1 VIASLV
7 AATICII
14 VAWFFIGKAITTK
27 KGWVRFILI
36 AIAVLLL
43 LSYLGNSFYFFGVV
57 GWIVGLG
64 LTLLITIWMLIG
76 LHSGATIYLAEINGA
91 YKAGKTA
98 EEAVEDGLAI
108 ISHRKPFSSLT
119 ASDKAF
125 LVTVFS
131 KIGPEK
137 LNRFIVDCDKAGNIK
152 PLTNREAILNYAKNI
167 QKDLK

>member
-1 VIASLV
+1 MIASLV
-7 AATICII
+7 AAIICII
-14 VAWFFIGKAITTK
+14 IAWFCIGKAITK
-27 KGWVRFILI
+27 KGWVRAIWLII
-36 AIAVLLL
+36 AIFLL

-64 LTLLITIWMLIG
+64 LTLLIAVWMVVG
-76 LHSGATIYLAEINGA
+76 SRSGASIYLAEINGA
-91 YKAGKTA
+91 HKAGKTA

-108 ISHRKPFSSLT
+108 ISHRKPFSNLT

-137 LNRFIVDCDKAGNIK
+137 LNCFIIDCDKAGSVK
-152 PLTNREAILNYAKNI
+152 LLTDREAILRYARSVKSE
-167 QKDLK
+167 